1 MVSSD
6 VSSPKCSLLP
16 QISEY
21 DPQLEVSHSCELED
35 PARRSDVHLSL

>member
-6 VSSPKCSLLP
+6 VSSPKCSLLS

-21 DPQLEVSHSCELED
+21 EPQLEVSHNCELEN
-35 PARRSDVHLSL
+35 PARVSDVHLSL